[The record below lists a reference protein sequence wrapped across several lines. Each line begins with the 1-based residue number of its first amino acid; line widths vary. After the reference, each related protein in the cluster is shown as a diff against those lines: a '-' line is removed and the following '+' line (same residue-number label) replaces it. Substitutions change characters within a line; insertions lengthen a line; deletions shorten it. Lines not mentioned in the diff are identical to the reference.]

1 MRQRLPQANAP
12 DNTFLNDVHAFDI
25 EAGFAAVVQLYF
37 FAAVAWV
44 QGCKSRT
51 PMRRSGNNTKT
62 N

>member
-37 FAAVAWV
+37 FAAVA
-44 QGCKSRT
+44 
-51 PMRRSGNNTKT
+51 
-62 N
+62 